1 MCQAFNFS
9 KLRHTIKQK
18 RGENCSCLNVTKD
31 ILTFIDFIE
40 YQRNGGIKTEISRK
54 NAWRACTAA
63 KTAVTLQPQNGK
75 RHAAGSQAKDNDNDA
90 TRLTDK
96 TITGKD
102 MSFPSNLTVPINKKA
117 DIRSRETTTKLKR
130 ISKDI
135 YQQRRV

>member
-1 MCQAFNFS
+1 M
-9 KLRHTIKQK
+9 
-18 RGENCSCLNVTKD
+18 KD
-31 ILTFIDFIE
+31 ILTFIDLVEI
-40 YQRNGGIKTEISRK
+40 QRNGGIKTEISRK